1 MLAANR
7 ERSIEK
13 ITSAK
18 IAIELEDAIQ
28 QQAGTVNPRRKILD
42 QAMDSRIDYLQ
53 SQLAQLQR
61 ENEELK
67 KENAKLYKA
76 LGKKNLNLDFIIQGE
91 VRWQRIF
98 QHG

>member
-1 MLAANR
+1 MLATNR

-28 QQAGTVNPRRKILD
+28 QQAGTVNPRRMILD

-67 KENAKLYKA
+67 KKMPNYIRL
-76 LGKKNLNLDFIIQGE
+76 LG
-91 VRWQRIF
+91 RRI
-98 QHG
+98 